1 MKAQQIGEISR
12 AGGFRGSPNSIAA
25 LMRCQVPYALQRHC
39 QRGTCRQTACRGSD
53 FCRFHG
59 GIPARGK
66 TRGDQ
71 GGRPESRLLANM
83 ETAGLLPFDLL
94 AHPAWRGL
102 TGLPRAKRAPLRLL
116 LLQAW
121 DRRDKAPLMWAQV
134 QRQAMDAAS
143 DADLARGSSPWLD
156 VA

>member
-12 AGGFRGSPNSIAA
+12 SGGFRGSANSIAA
-25 LMRCQVPYALQRHC
+25 LFRCQVPYALQRHC
-39 QRGTCRQTACRGSD
+39 QRGTCRQTACRGSN

-71 GGRPESRLLANM
+71 GGRAESQTLARM
-83 ETAGLLPFDLL
+83 ETAGLLPLDLL

-102 TGLPRAKRAPLRLL
+102 SALPRATRAPLRFV

-121 DRRDKAPLMWAQV
+121 DRRDKAPLVWAQA
-134 QRQAMDAAS
+134 QRQAMDAARNS
-143 DADLARGSSPWLD
+143 GPAWRRSAWRD